1 MMRKRRNHIDLVTLL
16 VVLALLVIS
25 LGVVYSASSSWA
37 LEKFGESGK
46 VFGSHAV
53 KVGIGFLAI
62 FAVMQVDYHHY
73 RRISKWLLLGLVVF
87 LLVTLALGGET
98 KGAVRWLRLG
108 GLSLQ
113 PSEFA
118 RFALVLHLAALLAA
132 KGEAVRDLK
141 TGFIPLMVWTVA
153 VGLLV
158 LLQPNFS
165 VGTVILATGFLVLYL
180 GGVRLSHLG
189 LTAAAA
195 LPLLGLYMVSA
206 DYRMRRIM
214 LFLGGGSGTV
224 NYQLQQGIIG
234 FGNGGL
240 FGLGPGNSRQRDL
253 FLPESYG
260 DFAFSILGEEY
271 GLAGTTVVMAL
282 FLFLLLQGIRIA
294 RHAPDAFGRH
304 LALGICVT
312 ITLYAVVN
320 AGVTLGLLPT
330 TGLPMP
336 FLSYGGSSMLAS
348 CAAIGVLL
356 NISSQTDLHPR
367 IDAVP
372 QRVEAPQPAVG
383 KVYS

>member
-1 MMRKRRNHIDLVTLL
+1 MRKRRNHIDLVTLL

-214 LFLGGGSGTV
+214 LFLGGGNGTV

>member
-1 MMRKRRNHIDLVTLL
+1 
-16 VVLALLVIS
+16 
-25 LGVVYSASSSWA
+25 
-37 LEKFGESGK
+37 
-46 VFGSHAV
+46 
-53 KVGIGFLAI
+53 
-62 FAVMQVDYHHY
+62 
-73 RRISKWLLLGLVVF
+73 
-87 LLVTLALGGET
+87 
-98 KGAVRWLRLG
+98 
-108 GLSLQ
+108 
-113 PSEFA
+113 
-118 RFALVLHLAALLAA
+118 
-132 KGEAVRDLK
+132 
-141 TGFIPLMVWTVA
+141 
-153 VGLLV
+153 
-158 LLQPNFS
+158 
-165 VGTVILATGFLVLYL
+165 
-180 GGVRLSHLG
+180 
-189 LTAAAA
+189 
-195 LPLLGLYMVSA
+195 MVSA